1 MIAKEVCLHL
11 QKESVKLMHSA
22 SVQRNYLLNLV
33 SIICLDLSFSY
44 KRPSYIRSS
53 KITNEMSAH

>member
-11 QKESVKLMHSA
+11 QKENVKLMHSA
-22 SVQRNYLLNLV
+22 SVQRSYLLNLV

-44 KRPSYIRSS
+44 KRPSHIRIS
-53 KITNEMSAH
+53 KITNVMSAH